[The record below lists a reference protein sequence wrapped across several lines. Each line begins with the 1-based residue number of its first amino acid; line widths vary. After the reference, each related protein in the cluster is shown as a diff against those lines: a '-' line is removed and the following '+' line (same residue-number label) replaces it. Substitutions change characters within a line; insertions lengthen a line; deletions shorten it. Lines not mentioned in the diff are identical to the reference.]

1 MKVSGQTFTIGFP
14 HSAPTIG
21 GPGSFQ
27 SRLEDE
33 LTRRGHRVVFPGD
46 YDSPDVILVVGG
58 TKKLKWLWSS
68 KRRGAAIVHR
78 LDGINWKHTVSPTP
92 LKHRVIAEA
101 RNFLMRSIRNRLA
114 DHVIYQSQFVQQ
126 WWWRKYG
133 RARCDETVVHNA
145 VDLSNFTPSAGEHR
159 SEGGILL
166 FVEGNIPE
174 DSTTTA
180 IIEGLHKRL
189 YDDGVILETVVCG
202 GISDNLYDRLTAVP
216 GIQVKKNVPRAEMP
230 RIFAGADVYVSLEI
244 NPPCPNAVIE
254 ALASGVPVV
263 GFDTGSL
270 RELVTS
276 DAGIVVPYNGDPWRL
291 ELPDID
297 ALAAAAVTVLA
308 LRDEYGSRARVVAER
323 QYDLRD
329 LTDIY
334 LDVFQRVMRGGV

>member
-1 MKVSGQTFTIGFP
+1 MNSPGQTLTIGFP
-14 HSAPTIG
+14 HSAPAVG

-27 SRLEDE
+27 SRLEE
-33 LTRRGHRVVFPGD
+33 QLTRRGHHVVFPGD
-46 YDSPDVILVVGG
+46 DARPDVILVVGG
-58 TKKLKWLWSS
+58 TRNLKWLWST
-68 KRRGAAIVHR
+68 KRKGSTIVHR
-78 LDGINWKHTVSPTP
+78 LDGINWRHNVTPTP
-92 LKHRVIAEA
+92 LKHKITAEA
-101 RNFLMRSIRNRLA
+101 RNFLVRSIRNRLA
-114 DHVIYQSQFVQQ
+114 DHVIYQRQFVQQ

-133 RARCDETVVHNA
+133 RAGCDETVIHNA
-145 VDLSNFTPSAGEHR
+145 VDLSIFAPSAGEHR
-159 SEGGILL
+159 ADGGILL

-174 DSTTTA
+174 DLTTTA
-180 IIEGLHKRL
+180 IIEGVHKRL
-189 YDDGVILETVVCG
+189 YADGVIRETVVCG

-270 RELVTS
+270 GELVTS

-308 LRDEYGSRARVVAER
+308 LRDEYGSRARAVAEQ